1 MKQFLDILCALAC
14 LSIAACAPSAKRLDK
29 LSLGMTKAEAIKA
42 IGKPKSTTAD
52 SRGEVLAYD
61 FTDKPFGDGMIFPG
75 RYFVIVQN
83 DKVTGWQRDDHKDAV
98 DRQRAYQMNTAGLGG
113 GMAAPGIGGGG
124 TESVLL
130 VKHLDTANKVIVRR
144 RNGDSYILDY
154 GIGALSMGRYEGR
167 QILINSPGLFA
178 GIGSSIILPGEGQ
191 TAKIWAQSPL

>member
-1 MKQFLDILCALAC
+1 
-14 LSIAACAPSAKRLDK
+14 
-29 LSLGMTKAEAIKA
+29 MTKAQAIKA

-61 FTDKPFGDGMIFPG
+61 FTDKPFGDGLIFPG
-75 RYFVIVQN
+75 RYFVIVQG
-83 DKVTGWQRDDHKDAV
+83 DRVTGWQRDDQKDAV

-113 GMAAPGIGGGG
+113 GMATPGIGGGG

-130 VKHLDTANKVIVRR
+130 VKHLDSANKVIVRR

-154 GIGALSMGRYEGR
+154 GIGALSMSRYEGR

-178 GIGSSIILPGEGQ
+178 GIGSSIILPGDGQ
-191 TAKIWAQSPL
+191 TAKIWSQSPL